1 MKKLR
6 NFLIL
11 FWAVFFVMI
20 FAMTA
25 TRHVFTNG
33 PQIKGFPKKVVLFLS
48 TIIPNTIHSS
58 WNFNPVLLENSFH
71 LNNGFNYSSN
81 YLSSKDYLLLS
92 VWDDK
97 LSQSIVKLVRI
108 NDGKELYRWVPD
120 IYELISLFESINIYG
135 TDNPLSKHYLQ
146 LRHPFLTNDGSLIIT
161 IAERGIFK
169 INNRS
174 KLCWTNATPS
184 HHSIEADTDGNYW
197 ICSYN
202 SVKTNSEKYQIRD
215 DAIQKISAVD
225 GKIVYEKSV
234 FEILMENG
242 YGRGDL
248 FKNPNLSI
256 NDTYL
261 DYMHLNDVQ
270 PVFTDSK
277 YWKKGDLFL
286 SLRRQNLIL
295 LYRPS
300 TNKIIWSQTGPW
312 VHQHNV
318 DVLDST
324 RIGIFGNNAI
334 DAKFQNE
341 NDRLLDGHNTEYVID
356 FAKNECSKPY
366 DDFFKS
372 AKIGTYTEGRSRI
385 LSNGDIFV
393 EETNHG
399 RIIYGS
405 QHGEIWS
412 YVEKNDENKL
422 SMFSWS
428 RYITEEEFNKFTFL
442 NQTSK

>member
-6 NFLIL
+6 KYLIIFWISFILLIL
-11 FWAVFFVMI
+11 VM
-20 FAMTA
+20 TV
-25 TRHVFTNG
+25 TRHVYTNG
-33 PQIKGFPKKVVLFLS
+33 PQIKGTTKETIIFLS
-48 TIIPNTIHSS
+48 SLIPNTIHGS
-58 WNFNPVLLENSFH
+58 WNTHPLIINNRFNLK
-71 LNNGFNYSSN
+71 NGFNYSKK
-81 YLSSKDYLLLS
+81 YTLSKDYLLIS

-108 NDGKELYRWVPD
+108 NDGKELYRWTPD
-120 IYELISLFESINIYG
+120 IDELISLFKSTKIYG
-135 TDNPLSKHYLQ
+135 TDYTLSKSETRLE
-146 LRHPFLTNDGSLIIT
+146 HPLLTNDGSLIIS
-161 IAERGIFK
+161 IWDRGIFR

-174 KLCWTNATPS
+174 KLSWVNTTPS
-184 HHSIEADTDGNYW
+184 HHSIEQDSDGNYW

-215 DAIQKISAVD
+215 DAIQKLSPAD
-225 GKIVYEKSV
+225 GSIVYQKSV

-242 YGRGDL
+242 YGRGDF
-248 FKNPNLSI
+248 FKNSHVSI
-256 NDTYL
+256 DDTYL

-270 PVFTDSK
+270 PVLTDSK

-286 SLRRQNLIL
+286 SLRRLNLIG

-300 TNKIIWSQTGPW
+300 TNKMIWSQTGPW

-324 RIGIFGNNAI
+324 RIGIFGNNVI
-334 DAKFQNE
+334 DAKFPNE

-356 FAKNECSKPY
+356 FTKNECSKPY
-366 DDFFKS
+366 DAFFKS
-372 AKIGTYTEGRSRI
+372 AKIGTFTEGRSRI

-405 QHGEIWS
+405 HNEEIWS
-412 YVEKNDENKL
+412 YVEQINENTI

-442 NQTSK
+442 NQPNK